1 MFNKKNPMR
10 YFSGST
16 FARLPLYKLAAGGTA
31 VVLTASIG
39 LGAFAASVGPLSAPE
54 PSPTPIVT
62 ATPETAATPTP
73 SPTPSPTP
81 EPDKP
86 LTMEASVI
94 QQDVGVTLY
103 VENAPE
109 LSPTPDASASPSP
122 TPSKS
127 AKEDDAENEKT
138 PLLGVAATITLTDA
152 KGNATDYELDT
163 ETGTALAEDVA
174 PGDYTLAVQ
183 PIEGYTQPEAQ
194 TVTVKEKVVYKA
206 DVKAVKEKIVQ
217 ASQVNE
223 SAEDSGVSNAGSAPI
238 VNEVTDTVTYA
249 DSARTET
256 GSKTSYTAKLSSS
269 GHLLLADGSEAPY
282 WPVYRDGTKELIG
295 ATRDT
300 SYAANSNTAAWAAG
314 ARDSITLLGAASQRM
329 AWVHREDAPGE
340 STALNESA
348 TTTPAAETTPE
359 PTTETT
365 QTIEAIQ
372 HAKAAGAPLVVA
384 VNKIDKP
391 EANPDR
397 VEQELLQHEVIS
409 EKFGGDVQFVPVSAK
424 KGTGVDDLL
433 GAILLQ
439 SEVLELTAVKDGMA
453 SGVVIESYLDK
464 GRGPV
469 ATILVQSG
477 TLRKGDIVLCGFEYG
492 RVRAMRDE
500 NGKEI
505 DEAGPSIPVEVL
517 GLSGVPAAGDEAT
530 VVRDEKKAREV
541 ALHRQGK
548 FREVKLA
555 RQQKA
560 KLENMFS
567 NMTEGDVAE
576 LNIIVKADVQGSV
589 EAIIQSLQDLSTD
602 EVKVKVVGS
611 GVGGIS
617 ETDATLAAASNA
629 IMVGFNVR
637 ADASARRIIEAE
649 NIDLRYYSIIY
660 ELLND
665 VKAAMSGMLQPE
677 FKQEIIGLAEVR
689 DVFKHPKF
697 GAIAGCMVTEGV
709 VKRNNPIRVLR
720 DNVVI
725 FEGEL
730 ESLRRFK
737 DDVAEVRNGME
748 CGIGVKNY
756 NDVKVGDQIEVFEV
770 VEVKRSI

>member
-109 LSPTPDASASPSP
+109 PSPTPDASASPSP

-163 ETGTALAEDVA
+163 ETGTALAEDVT

-249 DSARTET
+249 DSAKTET

-269 GHLLLADGSEAPY
+269 GHLLLADG
-282 WPVYRDGTKELIG
+282 
-295 ATRDT
+295 
-300 SYAANSNTAAWAAG
+300 
-314 ARDSITLLGAASQRM
+314 
-329 AWVHREDAPGE
+329 
-340 STALNESA
+340 
-348 TTTPAAETTPE
+348 
-359 PTTETT
+359 
-365 QTIEAIQ
+365 
-372 HAKAAGAPLVVA
+372 
-384 VNKIDKP
+384 
-391 EANPDR
+391 
-397 VEQELLQHEVIS
+397 
-409 EKFGGDVQFVPVSAK
+409 
-424 KGTGVDDLL
+424 
-433 GAILLQ
+433 
-439 SEVLELTAVKDGMA
+439 
-453 SGVVIESYLDK
+453 
-464 GRGPV
+464 
-469 ATILVQSG
+469 
-477 TLRKGDIVLCGFEYG
+477 
-492 RVRAMRDE
+492 
-500 NGKEI
+500 
-505 DEAGPSIPVEVL
+505 
-517 GLSGVPAAGDEAT
+517 
-530 VVRDEKKAREV
+530 
-541 ALHRQGK
+541 
-548 FREVKLA
+548 
-555 RQQKA
+555 
-560 KLENMFS
+560 
-567 NMTEGDVAE
+567 
-576 LNIIVKADVQGSV
+576 
-589 EAIIQSLQDLSTD
+589 
-602 EVKVKVVGS
+602 
-611 GVGGIS
+611 
-617 ETDATLAAASNA
+617 
-629 IMVGFNVR
+629 
-637 ADASARRIIEAE
+637 
-649 NIDLRYYSIIY
+649 
-660 ELLND
+660 
-665 VKAAMSGMLQPE
+665 
-677 FKQEIIGLAEVR
+677 
-689 DVFKHPKF
+689 
-697 GAIAGCMVTEGV
+697 TEGV
-709 VKRNNPIRVLR
+709 YTLNFSASAKNVGEQVADVLTTNR
-720 DNVVI
+720 TA
-725 FEGEL
+725 
-730 ESLRRFK
+730 RRT
-737 DDVAEVRNGME
+737 
-748 CGIGVKNY
+748 
-756 NDVKVGDQIEVFEV
+756 
-770 VEVKRSI
+770 

>member
-109 LSPTPDASASPSP
+109 PSPTPDASASPSP

-163 ETGTALAEDVA
+163 ETGTALAEDVT

-256 GSKTSYTAKLSSS
+256 GSKTSYTAKLWARWRQIAPVCSGAQSSISARLKTGISPARYGEKSYTISINCRRSQLTTKRCCCMTARLSRLTASKLSAFSSPAIHGGIWSISLTTNISSPATLS
-269 GHLLLADGSEAPY
+269 GSA
-282 WPVYRDGTKELIG
+282 R
-295 ATRDT
+295 
-300 SYAANSNTAAWAAG
+300 TAATV
-314 ARDSITLLGAASQRM
+314 SF
-329 AWVHREDAPGE
+329 
-340 STALNESA
+340 
-348 TTTPAAETTPE
+348 
-359 PTTETT
+359 
-365 QTIEAIQ
+365 
-372 HAKAAGAPLVVA
+372 PLW
-384 VNKIDKP
+384 
-391 EANPDR
+391 
-397 VEQELLQHEVIS
+397 
-409 EKFGGDVQFVPVSAK
+409 
-424 KGTGVDDLL
+424 
-433 GAILLQ
+433 
-439 SEVLELTAVKDGMA
+439 
-453 SGVVIESYLDK
+453 
-464 GRGPV
+464 
-469 ATILVQSG
+469 
-477 TLRKGDIVLCGFEYG
+477 
-492 RVRAMRDE
+492 
-500 NGKEI
+500 
-505 DEAGPSIPVEVL
+505 
-517 GLSGVPAAGDEAT
+517 
-530 VVRDEKKAREV
+530 
-541 ALHRQGK
+541 
-548 FREVKLA
+548 
-555 RQQKA
+555 QKA
-560 KLENMFS
+560 TNW
-567 NMTEGDVAE
+567 
-576 LNIIVKADVQGSV
+576 
-589 EAIIQSLQDLSTD
+589 
-602 EVKVKVVGS
+602 
-611 GVGGIS
+611 
-617 ETDATLAAASNA
+617 
-629 IMVGFNVR
+629 R
-637 ADASARRIIEAE
+637 
-649 NIDLRYYSIIY
+649 
-660 ELLND
+660 
-665 VKAAMSGMLQPE
+665 
-677 FKQEIIGLAEVR
+677 
-689 DVFKHPKF
+689 
-697 GAIAGCMVTEGV
+697 
-709 VKRNNPIRVLR
+709 
-720 DNVVI
+720 
-725 FEGEL
+725 
-730 ESLRRFK
+730 
-737 DDVAEVRNGME
+737 
-748 CGIGVKNY
+748 
-756 NDVKVGDQIEVFEV
+756 
-770 VEVKRSI
+770 

>member
-103 VENAPE
+103 VESAPE
-109 LSPTPDASASPSP
+109 SSPTPDASASPSP

-163 ETGTALAEDVA
+163 ETGTALAEDVT

-269 GHLLLADGSEAPY
+269 GHLLLADGTETPY
-282 WPVYRDGTKELIG
+282 LPVYQDGTKDLIG
-295 ATRDT
+295 AMRDT
-300 SYAANSNTAAWAAG
+300 SYAANTATAAWLPGAA
-314 ARDSITLLGAASQRM
+314 DSVTLLGAANTRM
-329 AWVHREDAPGE
+329 AWVHRADEPVTVQEDTGGAAPAAPTE
-340 STALNESA
+340 APTEAPTATPTQAPTQVPDPTAGWPDNIAVQELANYGFAVTSA
-348 TTTPAAETTPE
+348 TTTIYEYTGWQDIDGATYYYDPSTHQPVTGQQVIQGNVYTFAAD
-359 PTTETT
+359 
-365 QTIEAIQ
+365 
-372 HAKAAGAPLVVA
+372 GALNRTA
-384 VNKIDKP
+384 RGID
-391 EANPDR
+391 
-397 VEQELLQHEVIS
+397 VS
-409 EKFGGDVQFVPVSAK
+409 KFQGS
-424 KGTGVDDLL
+424 
-433 GAILLQ
+433 
-439 SEVLELTAVKDGMA
+439 
-453 SGVVIESYLDK
+453 
-464 GRGPV
+464 
-469 ATILVQSG
+469 
-477 TLRKGDIVLCGFEYG
+477 
-492 RVRAMRDE
+492 
-500 NGKEI
+500 I
-505 DEAGPSIPVEVL
+505 DWNA
-517 GLSGVPAAGDEAT
+517 
-530 VVRDEKKAREV
+530 
-541 ALHRQGK
+541 
-548 FREVKLA
+548 
-555 RQQKA
+555 
-560 KLENMFS
+560 
-567 NMTEGDVAE
+567 
-576 LNIIVKADVQGSV
+576 VKADGITFAIIRCGYRGYGSGALVEDSTYRRNIQGAINAGLRVGVYFYSQAINEAEAVEEASMVLSLVSGYSLPLGVYYDTESVGGGRANALSAAERTACAVAFCETIRSAGYSAGVYSYASWFYNALNFANISKYNIWIAQYRDTLSFSYKHNIWQYTGSGSV
-589 EAIIQSLQDLSTD
+589 
-602 EVKVKVVGS
+602 K
-611 GVGGIS
+611 GIS
-617 ETDATLAAASNA
+617 KPVD
-629 IMVGFNVR
+629 M
-637 ADASARRIIEAE
+637 
-649 NIDLRYYSIIY
+649 NI
-660 ELLND
+660 
-665 VKAAMSGMLQPE
+665 G
-677 FKQEIIGLAEVR
+677 
-689 DVFKHPKF
+689 
-697 GAIAGCMVTEGV
+697 
-709 VKRNNPIRVLR
+709 
-720 DNVVI
+720 
-725 FEGEL
+725 
-730 ESLRRFK
+730 
-737 DDVAEVRNGME
+737 
-748 CGIGVKNY
+748 
-756 NDVKVGDQIEVFEV
+756 
-770 VEVKRSI
+770 

>member
-109 LSPTPDASASPSP
+109 PSPTPDASASPSP

-163 ETGTALAEDVA
+163 ETGTALAEDVT

-249 DSARTET
+249 DSAKTET

-269 GHLLLADGSEAPY
+269 GHLLLADGTETPY
-282 WPVYRDGTKELIG
+282 LPVYQDGTKDLIG
-295 ATRDT
+295 AVRDT
-300 SYAANSNTAAWAAG
+300 SYAANTATAAWLPGAA
-314 ARDSITLLGAASQRM
+314 DSVTLLGAANTRM
-329 AWVHREDAPGE
+329 AWVHRADEPVTVQEDTGG
-340 STALNESA
+340 SA
-348 TTTPAAETTPE
+348 PAAEETP
-359 PTTETT
+359 
-365 QTIEAIQ
+365 A
-372 HAKAAGAPLVVA
+372 
-384 VNKIDKP
+384 
-391 EANPDR
+391 
-397 VEQELLQHEVIS
+397 
-409 EKFGGDVQFVPVSAK
+409 
-424 KGTGVDDLL
+424 
-433 GAILLQ
+433 
-439 SEVLELTAVKDGMA
+439 
-453 SGVVIESYLDK
+453 
-464 GRGPV
+464 
-469 ATILVQSG
+469 
-477 TLRKGDIVLCGFEYG
+477 
-492 RVRAMRDE
+492 
-500 NGKEI
+500 
-505 DEAGPSIPVEVL
+505 
-517 GLSGVPAAGDEAT
+517 PAAPPPAPAPRG
-530 VVRDEKKAREV
+530 
-541 ALHRQGK
+541 
-548 FREVKLA
+548 
-555 RQQKA
+555 
-560 KLENMFS
+560 
-567 NMTEGDVAE
+567 
-576 LNIIVKADVQGSV
+576 
-589 EAIIQSLQDLSTD
+589 
-602 EVKVKVVGS
+602 
-611 GVGGIS
+611 
-617 ETDATLAAASNA
+617 
-629 IMVGFNVR
+629 
-637 ADASARRIIEAE
+637 
-649 NIDLRYYSIIY
+649 
-660 ELLND
+660 
-665 VKAAMSGMLQPE
+665 
-677 FKQEIIGLAEVR
+677 
-689 DVFKHPKF
+689 
-697 GAIAGCMVTEGV
+697 
-709 VKRNNPIRVLR
+709 
-720 DNVVI
+720 
-725 FEGEL
+725 
-730 ESLRRFK
+730 
-737 DDVAEVRNGME
+737 
-748 CGIGVKNY
+748 
-756 NDVKVGDQIEVFEV
+756 
-770 VEVKRSI
+770 